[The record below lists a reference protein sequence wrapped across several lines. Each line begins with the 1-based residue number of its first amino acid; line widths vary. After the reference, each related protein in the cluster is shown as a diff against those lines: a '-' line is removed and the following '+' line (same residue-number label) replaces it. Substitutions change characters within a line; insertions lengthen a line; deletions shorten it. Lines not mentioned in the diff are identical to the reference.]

1 MKYNIKHILKLSVGI
16 FFLLVTIS
24 ACDDP
29 NDLGLE
35 ILPGTDLIN
44 VKNKVIKD
52 EISAYVNSESGIVTN
67 RESYNLLGSINDPV
81 FGNTTVNFAT
91 QLRIDSYTDF
101 GTNPVVDST
110 FLYLYYRSTY
120 GDTITPQHIKVYEL
134 ETMIYNELKYTQD
147 IDLKSMASNEVIGE
161 LTFTPKVVLDSVRKD
176 TIYQTLKIPIESS
189 FSQKFISADSADM
202 VIIDTFLEKIC
213 KGIYIESEKV
223 NTAKSGSLITIE
235 TAPAKS
241 FPGAFLRIFY
251 NNDENKNIAPDAK
264 DAKPDTLSKP
274 YGVTENSPRIS
285 SIMHDYSG
293 KDFTNDIDQEV
304 EQEELLYV
312 QPTGGLKSYI
322 TIDDIES
329 WRDSTNIAINKAE
342 LVFQVDTTVSNID
355 DYPPPSQLILT
366 FLATDSA
373 EYRPI
378 DYFFHPVFHDGYLRA
393 DYTYHFNITQHLQRV
408 IDVSDPKDENYVGNQ
423 GFYLTTGR
431 RSSNAQRVVLEGTG
445 GENGVKLIITYSEY
459 LK

>member
-1 MKYNIKHILKLSVGI
+1 MKYNIKHILKFSVGI

-67 RESYNLLGSINDPV
+67 RENYNLLGSINDPV
-81 FGNTTVNFAT
+81 FGNTTVDYAT
-91 QLRIDSYTDF
+91 QYRIVQYPGIGS
-101 GTNPVVDST
+101 NPIADST
-110 FLYLYYRSTY
+110 FLYLYYRIIY
-120 GDTITPQHIKVYEL
+120 GDTITPQNIKIYEL
-134 ETMIYNELKYTQD
+134 EAPLNADIDYTQD
-147 IDLKSMASNEVIGE
+147 VDLKSMASTQPIGE
-161 LTFTPKVVLDSVRKD
+161 YTFTPKVELDSASQD
-176 TIYQTLKIPIESS
+176 TLFQVVKIPIDNSLG
-189 FSQKFISADSADM
+189 QRLLDADSLDLISNDA
-202 VIIDTFLEKIC
+202 FLSYF
-213 KGIYIESEKV
+213 KGLYIETEKLSTSE
-223 NTAKSGSLITIE
+223 SGTLITLSSAAEYRNFVGSYYNEDTVLISDLQVFYKSDTD
-235 TAPAKS
+235 TATTE
-241 FPGAFLRIFY
+241 FY
-251 NNDENKNIAPDAK
+251 ITQYSARVNHIK
-264 DAKPDTLSKP
+264 
-274 YGVTENSPRIS
+274 
-285 SIMHDYSG
+285 HDYSG
-293 KDFTNDIDQEV
+293 KDFANDIDQEI

-322 TIDDIES
+322 TIDDLES

-342 LVFQVDTTVSNID
+342 LVFQVDTTESNID
-355 DYPPPSQLILT
+355 YYPPPSQLILT

-408 IDVSDPKDENYVGNQ
+408 IDVSDPKDKNYVGNQ

-445 GENGVKLIITYSEY
+445 RENGVKLIITYSEY

>member
-1 MKYNIKHILKLSVGI
+1 MKYNIKHILKFTVGI
-16 FFLLVTIS
+16 FFLLATIS

-81 FGNTTVNFAT
+81 FGNTTVDYAT
-91 QLRIDSYTDF
+91 QYRIVQYPGI
-101 GTNPVVDST
+101 GTNPTADST
-110 FLYLYYRSTY
+110 FLYLYYRIIY
-120 GDTITPQHIKVYEL
+120 GDTITPQNIKIYEL
-134 ETMIYNELKYTQD
+134 EAPLNADIDYTQD
-147 IDLKSMASNEVIGE
+147 VDLKSMASTQPIGE
-161 LTFTPKVVLDSVRKD
+161 YTFTPKVELDSASQD
-176 TIYQTLKIPIESS
+176 TLFQVVKIPIDNSLG
-189 FSQKFISADSADM
+189 QRLLDADSLDLISNDA
-202 VIIDTFLEKIC
+202 FLSYF
-213 KGIYIESEKV
+213 KGLYIETEKLSTSE
-223 NTAKSGSLITIE
+223 SGTLITLSSAAEYRNFVGSYYNEDTVLISDLQVFYKSDTD
-235 TAPAKS
+235 TATTE
-241 FPGAFLRIFY
+241 FF
-251 NNDENKNIAPDAK
+251 
-264 DAKPDTLSKP
+264 
-274 YGVTENSPRIS
+274 VTQYSARVNHIQ
-285 SIMHDYSG
+285 HDYSET
-293 KDFTNDIDQEV
+293 DFANDIDQDV
-304 EQEELLYV
+304 EQEEFLHV

-322 TIDDIES
+322 TIDDLES
-329 WRDSTNIAINKAE
+329 WRDSTNISINKAE
-342 LVFQVDTTVSNID
+342 LVFQVDTIASNID
-355 DYPPPSQLILT
+355 YYPPPSQLILT

-408 IDVSDPKDENYVGNQ
+408 IDVFDPEDENYVGNQ
-423 GFYLTTGR
+423 GFYLTTGQ

>member
-1 MKYNIKHILKLSVGI
+1 MKYNIKHILKFSVGI

-134 ETMIYNELKYTQD
+134 ETMIYNELEYTQD

-161 LTFTPKVVLDSVRKD
+161 LAFTPKVELDSASQD
-176 TIYQTLKIPIESS
+176 TLYQVLKIPIESS
-189 FSQKFISADSADM
+189 FSQKLISADSADM

-213 KGIYIESEKV
+213 RGIYIETEKV
-223 NTAKSGSLITIE
+223 NNPESGSLITLE
-235 TAPAKS
+235 TASSLTFRGSA
-241 FPGAFLRIFY
+241 LLVYY
-251 NNDENKNIAPDAK
+251 NNDENKAIDPEID
-264 DAKPDTLSKP
+264 DPDTMSTA
-274 YGVTENSPRIS
+274 YVVTENSPRIS
-285 SIMHDYSG
+285 SIRHDYSG
-293 KDFTNDIDQEV
+293 KDFANDIDQEV

-322 TIDDIES
+322 TIDDLES

-342 LVFQVDTTVSNID
+342 LVFQVDTTESNID
-355 DYPPPSQLILT
+355 YYPPPSQLILT

-408 IDVSDPKDENYVGNQ
+408 IDVSDPKDKNYVGNQ

-445 GENGVKLIITYSEY
+445 RENGVKLIITYSEY